1 MDVSTATPLAA
12 LVVGL
17 VTSVHCTVMCGP
29 LVCALRVRA
38 AEYHLGRLGS
48 YTIAGAIAGALG
60 GVVVG
65 FFQGNASHFLPWILA
80 AVMLLIGLGL
90 EKRLPQPRLLS
101 ALLLRVRLNRSL
113 GWLTP
118 LLPCGPLW
126 LMLAAAAAAG
136 SWHGGALLM
145 VAFVVGTIPLP
156 WLLQAQATNLQRRFS
171 PLVLRWT
178 QQGIALVSAA
188 LLVWRAMLP
197 VHASCH

>member
-1 MDVSTATPLAA
+1 
-12 LVVGL
+12 
-17 VTSVHCTVMCGP
+17 MCGP
-29 LVCALRVRA
+29 IACALRVPP

-48 YTIAGAIAGALG
+48 YTIAGGIAGALG
-60 GVVVG
+60 SVIVG

-80 AVMLLIGLGL
+80 AVLLLLGLGL
-90 EKRLPQPRLLS
+90 EKRLPIPKAFS

-126 LMLAAAAAAG
+126 LMLAAAAVAG
-136 SWHGGALLM
+136 SWQGGALLM
-145 VAFVVGTIPLP
+145 AAFVLGTIPLP
-156 WLLQAQATNLQRRFS
+156 WLLQAQAANLQRRFS

-188 LLVWRAMLP
+188 LLVWRATLP
-197 VHASCH
+197 AHVSCH